1 MDELTI
7 EVHQNL
13 DDQLSLNIQDL
24 LAACA
29 DIDGLNPF
37 SEHTILHMQYGNE
50 SHVQHFSCSA
60 GDQLVGYAHVDFG
73 DVVFGDVV
81 FGDMG
86 FVINIEVAVLPDYR
100 RHGVGKKLIEKILQT
115 HSTRPIRLWA
125 HGLNTGAASLA
136 VSCGFKQ
143 VRTLWQMRRSLI
155 TQIPQARLPDGLNIR
170 NFDAENDLDSL
181 LACNQVAFA
190 NHPEQG
196 QWTKSNLQQRMSESW
211 FDPNGL
217 KVATHNDEIVAYAWM
232 KVDEANAGSKL
243 GEIYVVGVNPAWQ
256 KHGLGRFLTLE
267 GLRYLRSLNLN
278 TALLYV
284 DAENEKAI
292 SLYQSLGFSHW
303 DTDTSFQLD

>member
-7 EVHQNL
+7 SVHQNL
-13 DDQLSLNIQDL
+13 DDQLSSNIQDL

-50 SHVQHFSCSA
+50 SHVQHFSCLA

-73 DVVFGDVV
+73 DMVLGNLIFG
-81 FGDMG
+81 
-86 FVINIEVAVLPDYR
+86 INIEVAVLPDYR

-125 HGLNTGAASLA
+125 HGLNTGSASLA

-155 TQIPQARLPDGLNIR
+155 TQIPQAKLPDELNIR
-170 NFDAENDLDSL
+170 NFDSESDFETL

-217 KVATHNDEIVAYAWM
+217 KVATHNDEIVAYSWM